1 MTPRNTITLSEAQNW
16 AQRWNTEKITFFED
30 KDLKAFK
37 ILGSV
42 IKDVTA
48 PTNVVDI
55 RTYFGLDENLEAHLI
70 IVGVDE
76 NGDDLIDEDN
86 GYYIYNFAL
95 ACPNNCSKSNPV
107 INR

>member
-16 AQRWNTEKITFFED
+16 AQRWNTEKISFFEE
-30 KDLKAFK
+30 KELKAFK

-42 IKDVTA
+42 IKDVTY
-48 PTNVVDI
+48 PTKVVDI
-55 RTYFGLDENLEAHLI
+55 RTYFGLDENLKPHLI

-76 NGDDLIDEDN
+76 NGDDLIDENN
-86 GYYIYNFAL
+86 GYYIYNFAGS
-95 ACPNNCSKSNPV
+95 CPINCSNSSPK